1 MIELGTGW
9 DKVDDPRD
17 IVTWPLTPGERYELE
32 GNYHFSAKDM
42 IEHQDNVYAE
52 AKKPDRKYEVAVQGD
67 SGQQEFMNQLNRK
80 QGALLADKF
89 EDSDDDEVKKRKGK
103 GKRRGRKSKY

>member
-32 GNYHFSAKDM
+32 GNYRFSAKDM
-42 IEHQDNVYAE
+42 
-52 AKKPDRKYEVAVQGD
+52 
-67 SGQQEFMNQLNRK
+67 M
-80 QGALLADKF
+80 
-89 EDSDDDEVKKRKGK
+89 
-103 GKRRGRKSKY
+103 

>member
-9 DKVDDPRD
+9 DKVDDPRN

-32 GNYHFSAKDM
+32 GNYRFSAKDM
-42 IEHQDNVYAE
+42 IDHQDNVYAE